1 MAINVIPIGTRL
13 VLRLYTGDHP
23 VSGQPVYA
31 NRTLSNIKNT
41 ADNEDIFEFGEEL
54 SNMQIHSLEA
64 IRKVSDV
71 ELVEE

>member
-1 MAINVIPIGTRL
+1 MAINVIPVSTRL

-23 VSGQPVYA
+23 ETSLPQYA
-31 NRTLSNIKNT
+31 NRTMSNIKNT

-54 SNMQIHSLEA
+54 AYLQIHSLEA
-64 IRKVSDV
+64 VRKLSDV